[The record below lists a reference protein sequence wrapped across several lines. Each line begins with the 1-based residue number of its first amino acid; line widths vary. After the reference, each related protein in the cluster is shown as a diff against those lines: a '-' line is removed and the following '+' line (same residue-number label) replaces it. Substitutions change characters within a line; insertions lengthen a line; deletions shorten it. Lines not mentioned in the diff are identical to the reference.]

1 MNRFFSF
8 LFLILLTASLHAQQ
22 EAEDSLTTEIPDTIL
37 LHLDTSVVNLH
48 TPRQAIRTHL
58 LYLQEDSYQPELSAK
73 ALNPNKLNGGKYS
86 QEELISLAIKL
97 KQIYDG
103 SGFYI
108 DLEEIPDQADFTD
121 STKLDNVY
129 YPASGEF
136 PDIYLRKAGGRWMYA
151 RRTVGKIP
159 SIHSKIFPFGT
170 DFLVKLTPVIGQK
183 KILGLRVWQYLGI
196 LLLIGVSFLLFRI
209 FAYLSNILIKRVVP
223 YVAQRSI
230 LETEQIAPVARPL
243 SWFLVFAIASLFV
256 PALQLPVQLNT
267 YVTAFFK
274 IIVPVFGVL
283 ILLRIIDLVAGVSGN
298 LASRTATTMDD
309 QLIPL
314 LRKIAKLVVGGLGFI
329 FILDNLDVNVT
340 ALLAG
345 VSIGGLALALAAQ
358 DTVKNLIGSL
368 TIFVDQPFKVG
379 DFIVTSAATGSVLEV
394 GARSTRIRALDG
406 ALISVPNGELA
417 NLSVTNHAIRTYRR
431 YSTTLGVTYDTT
443 PDQMET
449 FVNGVRD
456 ITTNHPKTQE
466 DSATVYFHEMGDSSL
481 NIFFAAMFDVTD
493 YGEWLAARQDI
504 FLDIMRLAEKM
515 GIGFAFPSTSVYV
528 ESLPEGFISKGG
540 EK

>member
-8 LFLILLTASLHAQQ
+8 FLLSLITISLHAQQ
-22 EAEDSLTTEIPDTIL
+22 NEEDSLSPEIPDTIQL
-37 LHLDTSVVNLH
+37 NLDTNVVNLS
-48 TPRQAIRTHL
+48 TPRQAIRSHL
-58 LYLQEDSYQPELSAK
+58 LYLQEDTYQPELSAR
-73 ALNPNKLNGGKYS
+73 ALNPDQLSGEQYT
-86 QEELISLAIKL
+86 QEELISLTIKL

-108 DLEEIPDQADFTD
+108 DLEENPDQADFMD
-121 STKLDNVY
+121 SIKLDYVY
-129 YPASGEF
+129 YPAKSEF
-136 PDIYLRKAGGRWMYA
+136 PEIYLRKAGTKWMYS

-159 SIHSKIFPFGT
+159 YMHGKIFPFGT

-196 LLLIGVSFLLFRI
+196 LLLVGVSFLLFRI
-209 FAYLSNILIKRVVP
+209 FTFLSKFLIKRVVP

-230 LETEQIAPVARPL
+230 LETEQVAPVARPL
-243 SWFLVFAIASLFV
+243 SWFLVFATVSLFV

-267 YVTAFFK
+267 YVAAFFK
-274 IIVPVFGVL
+274 IIVPSFGVL
-283 ILLRIIDLVAGVSGN
+283 VLLRIIDLIAGISSS
-298 LASRTATTMDD
+298 LAARTSTTMDD

-443 PDQMET
+443 PDQMEN

-456 ITTNHPKTQE
+456 ITNNHPKTQE

-504 FLDIMRLAEKM
+504 FLDIMRLAESM

-528 ESLPEGFISKGG
+528 ESLPQGFISKGG
-540 EK
+540 E

>member
-8 LFLILLTASLHAQQ
+8 FILILLSISLHAQQ
-22 EAEDSLTTEIPDTIL
+22 EEDTLTPEIPDTIQL
-37 LHLDTSVVNLH
+37 NLDTSLVNLS
-48 TPRQAIRTHL
+48 TPRQTIRSHL
-58 LYLQEDSYQPELSAK
+58 LYLQEDTYQPELSAR

-103 SGFYI
+103 IGFYI
-108 DLEEIPDQADFTD
+108 DLEEIPDKGDFTD

-129 YPASGEF
+129 YPARGEF
-136 PDIYLRKAGGRWMYA
+136 PDIYLRKAGGKWMYS
-151 RRTVGKIP
+151 RKTVGNIP
-159 SIHSKIFPFGT
+159 SIHSKIYPLGT

-183 KILGLRVWQYLGI
+183 EFLGLKVWQYLGI
-196 LLLIGVSFLLFRI
+196 LILVGLSYLFYYI
-209 FAYLSNILIKRVVP
+209 FTYLSNILIKKVVP
-223 YVAQRSI
+223 YIARRTVLQ
-230 LETEQIAPVARPL
+230 TEQVAPVARPL
-243 SWFLVFAIASLFV
+243 SWFLVFSTISLFV
-256 PALQLPVQLNT
+256 PALQLPPKLNV
-267 YVTAFFK
+267 YVTTFFK
-274 IIVPVFGVL
+274 IIVPVFGIL
-283 ILLRIIDLVAGVSGN
+283 IIIRIIDLVADVSVS

-431 YSTTLGVTYDTT
+431 YATTLGVTYDTT
-443 PDQMET
+443 PGQMET

-456 ITTNHPKTQE
+456 ITNNHPKTQE

-504 FLDIMRLAEKM
+504 FLEIMRLAEKM

-528 ESLPEGFISKGG
+528 ESLPEGFISKGDL
-540 EK
+540 K